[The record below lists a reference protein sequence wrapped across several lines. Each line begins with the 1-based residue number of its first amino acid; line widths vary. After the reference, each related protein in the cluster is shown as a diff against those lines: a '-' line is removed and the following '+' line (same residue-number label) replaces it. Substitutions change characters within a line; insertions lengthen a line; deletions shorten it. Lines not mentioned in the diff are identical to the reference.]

1 MIDKKQ
7 IDETADRLCR
17 LYKEP
22 FGGKPSGRFRISTK
36 LVRQLMKRR
45 RLYEDDVQNLARVM
59 MERGYILIDMDSYFV
74 VLSVNTFTNYRR
86 ANEDSTESV

>member
-1 MIDKKQ
+1 MTQENENQ
-7 IDETADRLCR
+7 IHVTVDRLCE

-36 LVRQLMKRR
+36 LVHQLMRRR
-45 RLYEDDVQNLARVM
+45 RLYEDDVQRLTREM
-59 MERGYILIDMDSYFV
+59 LERGFILINMESFFV

-86 ANEDSTESV
+86 ANEETI